1 MLVIILLILFIIL
14 FIILFL
20 TIYINKSQ
28 TFANTPQFDQDP
40 YMTCFLIKSE
50 KECNENNAVY
60 NFDGALSKCKW
71 MNDYCGPVR
80 IS

>member
-1 MLVIILLILFIIL
+1 MLIIIMAII
-14 FIILFL
+14 IVILFL
-20 TIYINKSQ
+20 VIYIIKED
-28 TFANTPQFDQDP
+28 TFVNTPQFDQDP
-40 YMTCFLIKSE
+40 YMSCFLIKNE
-50 KECNENNAVY
+50 KECNENNAIY